1 MKKALEILAS
11 VVKWTVITLLCVEV
25 AAFITI
31 TGMNYVIYGIPRE
44 GARWYHPYAMFL
56 NQQGV
61 RPTLN
66 NSSSAA
72 PDKNRVLWLLG
83 GSTMR
88 ASTPADDKTIPSFLA
103 KELNSGGGALHFTV
117 FNFGEHSFNSL
128 LEASI
133 RTKAAYR
140 ETGPAGP
147 DSIL

>member
-1 MKKALEILAS
+1 
-11 VVKWTVITLLCVEV
+11 
-25 AAFITI
+25 
-31 TGMNYVIYGIPRE
+31 
-44 GARWYHPYAMFL
+44 MFR

-61 RPTLN
+61 RPTWN

-128 LEASI
+128 LEARHPDKSCLPRDPDRPDLIVFYDGANDSKYPSPSI
-133 RTKAAYR
+133 APPTV
-140 ETGPAGP
+140 TTDIAG
-147 DSIL
+147 SAGS